1 MLKLNNITKQY
12 VTGSSTVE
20 ALRGVSIEFRKSEFV
35 SILGQSGCGK
45 TTLLNIVGGL
55 DRYTDGD
62 LIINGKSTKTF
73 KDSDW
78 DSYRN
83 HSIGFVFQSY
93 NLIPHQTV
101 LANVELALTLSGVSK
116 SERRKRAIEALEK
129 VGLGDQIHKKPNQM
143 SGGQMQRV
151 AIARAL
157 VNDPEILLADEPTG
171 ALDTA
176 TSVQIMEIL
185 KEISKERLII
195 MVTHNPELADTY
207 STRIIKLLDGLVID
221 DSNPYSS
228 ALESADV
235 VEEKEIKELKKAKKV
250 KKETKSQKT
259 SMSFFTA
266 LSLSF
271 NNLRTKKGRTIMTS
285 FAGSIGIIGI
295 ALILALST
303 GINAFIAQVQEDTL
317 STYPLSIQKQT
328 QDMSA
333 MLSAMTSV
341 SDSEDYRDSGKI
353 YVDDSLG
360 TMMNAMS
367 STVENNLEAFKAY
380 IEENYGSI
388 ESFVSDIQYTY
399 DYELQVFNI
408 ATTTDENGNEIKEA
422 RKLGMEIIFDHLGNA
437 FSGMGELME
446 MGSSMGSMGMDVFS
460 EMIDNQTILDQQY
473 DVIAG
478 DWPKEYNE
486 VMLVVN
492 SNNQL
497 SKMTLYML
505 GILDPAEI
513 KDQMADVMGGNY
525 KPADE
530 SEFFTYEDLMGIEF
544 KLMTT
549 SKFYEK
555 TSKTYV
561 DPDTGKT
568 YNVWN
573 DLREKPG
580 FDQETYI
587 SNNGVTVKIAGIL
600 RPKDGAAS
608 TSISGAIGYTKELTN
623 YILSQNETS
632 EVINQQ
638 KETPKINVL
647 TGLGF
652 ERTHYTP
659 ETIDQLIDKID
670 SATMEMFYAY
680 MTEQILNN
688 PEFSGRIDVK
698 DVESFIGV
706 FMLLPTENQAEIL
719 ESVLAVAK
727 ENEANKD
734 LLTGLFTFVSSTTGG
749 ITVDENNLTRLLPVL
764 DIQSIYLAINGLSGL
779 TDIVGAEGMAE
790 IYGYIN
796 TNVVPKTPMLGM
808 MNITEANEQ
817 NLIMIMM
824 MVSPEYKAE
833 IYSML
838 VDKAVAANPTSVDT
852 IAMIVSGNPETKL
865 TADELKAAL
874 AGMTQAEA
882 QTLYLALNG
891 LSGLVELAGDEQMQ
905 PIYTKI
911 TEDIMTMTVNKEI
924 FVTIL
929 STMTADDPAFIQL
942 EETLYGMAPQIDA
955 TYENVLDTLD
965 DAEKAKPAS
974 INFFAKDF
982 ESKEAIEQ
990 FIADYNEA
998 VNQKYKDDYFA
1009 EHGKM
1014 PPTDSP
1020 DVLQYTDL
1028 VGSLMSSVTIIV
1040 NAISYVLIA
1049 FVAISLVVSSIM
1061 IGIITNISVL
1071 ERTKE
1076 IGILRAIGA
1085 SKKDVSRVFN
1095 AETLIIGLAAGAIGI
1110 LSTLILCIP
1119 ITAIVQYFTG
1129 LDNIRAILPW
1139 QGAVILVVISMIL
1152 TLIAGIIPAKS
1163 AAKKDPVIALRT
1175 E

>member
-1 MLKLNNITKQY
+1 LLKLKNITKQY
-12 VTGSSTVE
+12 VTGSSTVD

-116 SERRKRAIEALEK
+116 SERRRRAIEALEK

-221 DSNPYSS
+221 DSNPYSTDTEK
-228 ALESADV
+228 A
-235 VEEKEIKELKKAKKV
+235 EEIAPKKS
-250 KKETKSQKT
+250 KETKKTKKEKSKKT

-317 STYPLSIQKQT
+317 STYPLTIQKQT

-341 SDSEDYRDSGKI
+341 SDTEDYRDSGKI

-360 TMMNAMS
+360 TMMGAMS
-367 STVENNLEAFKAY
+367 STVENNLEAFKKH

-388 ESFVSDIQYTY
+388 ENFVSDIQYTY
-399 DYELQVFNI
+399 DYELEVFNI
-408 ATTTDENGNEIKEA
+408 VTVKDENGNDVKEA
-422 RKLGMEIIFDHLGNA
+422 RRVGMETLFEHMGEA
-437 FSGMGELME
+437 FSGMSELME
-446 MGSSMGSMGMDVFS
+446 MGGSMGSMGMDVFS
-460 EMIDNQTILDQQY
+460 EMINNQTILDQQY
-473 DVIAG
+473 EVIAG
-478 DWPKEYNE
+478 NWPQEYNE
-486 VMLVVN
+486 VVLVVN
-492 SNNQL
+492 SNNQI

-505 GILDPAEI
+505 GILDPDEI
-513 KDQMADVMGGNY
+513 DKDMEALMGGDY
-525 KPADE
+525 KPTEIAPY
-530 SEFFTYEDLMGIEF
+530 TYEDIMGIEF
-544 KLMTT
+544 KLLTT
-549 SKFYEK
+549 SDFYEK
-555 TSKTYV
+555 TDKYYTV
-561 DPDTGKT
+561 DGVDKL
-568 YNVWN
+568 YNVWT
-573 DLREKPG
+573 DARENLG
-580 FDQETYI
+580 YNQESYI
-587 SNNGVTVKIAGIL
+587 DGKGVDVKIAGII

-608 TSISGAIGYTKELTN
+608 TSISGAIGYTKALTD
-623 YILSQNETS
+623 YILEQNEKS

-638 KETPKINVL
+638 KETPNVNVL

-688 PEFSGRIDVK
+688 PEFAGRIDVK

-706 FMLLPTENQAEIL
+706 YMLLPTEKQAEIL
-719 ESVLAVAK
+719 DSVLAVAK
-727 ENEANKD
+727 QNEANNE
-734 LLTGLFTFVSSTTGG
+734 LLAGLFAFVSSTTDG
-749 ITVDENNLTRLLPVL
+749 ITVDENNLTRLIPVL
-764 DIQSIYLAINGLSGL
+764 DIQSIYLTINGLSGL
-779 TDIVGAEGMAE
+779 TDIVGTEAMAD
-790 IYGYIN
+790 IYSYIN
-796 TNVVPKTPMLGM
+796 TTVVPNSPMLGM

-817 NLIMIMM
+817 NLIMILM

-838 VDKAVAANPTSVDT
+838 VDKAIAADPTSVDT
-852 IAMIVSGNPETKL
+852 IAMIVSGDSENKL

-891 LSGLVELAGDEQMQ
+891 LSGLIELAGDEQMQ
-905 PIYTKI
+905 PIYTKV
-911 TEDIMTMTVNKEI
+911 TEDIMSMTVNKEI

-929 STMTADDPAFIQL
+929 STMTADDPAFVQL

-955 TYENVLDTLD
+955 TYDSVLETLG
-965 DAEKAKPAS
+965 DAERAKPAS

-982 ESKEAIEQ
+982 ESKESIEA
-990 FIADYNEA
+990 FIASYNEE
-998 VNQKYKDDYFA
+998 VNRKYKEDYRA
-1009 EHGKM
+1009 EHGKD
-1014 PPTDSP
+1014 PQTDSP
-1020 DVLQYTDL
+1020 DMLQYTDL
-1028 VGSLMSSVTIIV
+1028 LGSLMSSVTIIV

-1085 SKKDVSRVFN
+1085 SKKDISRVFN

-1110 LSTLILCIP
+1110 ISTVLLCFP

-1129 LDNIRAILPW
+1129 LDNIRATLPW
-1139 QGAVILVVISMIL
+1139 QGAVILVIISMVL
-1152 TLIAGIIPAKS
+1152 TLIAGIIPARS

>member
-1 MLKLNNITKQY
+1 MLKLTNITKHY

-45 TTLLNIVGGL
+45 TTLLNIIGGL

-101 LANVELALTLSGVSK
+101 LSNVELALTLSGVSK

-221 DSNPYSS
+221 DSNPYTS
-228 ALESADV
+228 
-235 VEEKEIKELKKAKKV
+235 VEEKVAEPVAAEIKEPKKKAKKA
-250 KKETKSQKT
+250 KKNAKSQKT

-317 STYPLSIQKQT
+317 STYPLTIQKQT

-341 SDSEDYRDSGKI
+341 SDTENYRDSGMI

-360 TMMNAMS
+360 TMMGAMS
-367 STVENNLEAFKAY
+367 STVENNLEAFKVY

-388 ESFVSDIQYTY
+388 ENFVSDIQYTY
-399 DYELQVFNI
+399 DYELQVFNVV
-408 ATTTDENGNEIKEA
+408 TVKDKDGNDVEEA
-422 RKLGMEIIFDHLGNA
+422 RKVGMEVIFDNMGSA
-437 FSGMGELME
+437 FSGMSELME
-446 MGSSMGSMGMDVFS
+446 MGSSMGSLGMNVFS

-473 DVIAG
+473 EVIAG
-478 DWPKEYNE
+478 NWPKEYNE
-486 VMLVVN
+486 VVLVVN

-505 GILDPAEI
+505 GILDPSEI
-513 KDQMADVMGGNY
+513 KDEMADLMSGNY
-525 KPADE
+525 KPADKTD
-530 SEFFTYEDLMGIEF
+530 SYTYDDLMGIEF
-544 KLMTT
+544 KLLNTED
-549 SKFYEK
+549 FFEK
-555 TSKTYV
+555 TNKTYTV
-561 DPDTGKT
+561 GDKT
-568 YNVWN
+568 YNVWS

-580 FDQETYI
+580 FDQEAYI
-587 SNNGVTVKIAGIL
+587 TENGVNIKIAGII

-623 YILSQNETS
+623 YILDQNS
-632 EVINQQ
+632 KSDVINQQ
-638 KETPKINVL
+638 KETPTVNVL

-659 ETIDQLIDKID
+659 DTIDQLIDKVD
-670 SATMEMFYAY
+670 SATMDMFYAY

-688 PEFSGRIDVK
+688 EDYAGRIDVK
-698 DVESFIGV
+698 DAESFIGV
-706 FMLLPTENQAEIL
+706 YMLLPAEKQAEIL
-719 ESVLAVAK
+719 ELVLNNAK
-727 ENEANKD
+727 SNEANKEQ
-734 LLTGLFTFVSSTTGG
+734 LAGLFTFVSTTTGG
-749 ITVDENNLTRLLPVL
+749 ITVNEDNLTRLLPVL
-764 DIQSIYLAINGLSGL
+764 DIKSVYLTINGLSGL
-779 TDIVGAEGMAE
+779 TDIIGTEGMTD
-790 IYGYIN
+790 IYSYIN
-796 TNVVPKTPMLGM
+796 TNIVPKNPQLGYM
-808 MNITEANEQ
+808 QITEVNDQ
-817 NLIMIMM
+817 NLIMALM
-824 MVSPEYKAE
+824 MVSPDSKAE
-833 IYSML
+833 IYSKL
-838 VDKAVAANPTSVDT
+838 VDKAIEADKTSVDT
-852 IAMIVSGNPETKL
+852 IAMIVSGDPAKKM

-874 AGMTQAEA
+874 AGMSQSEA
-882 QTLYLALNG
+882 TTLYLALNG
-891 LSGLVELAGDEQMQ
+891 LSGIVELAGEEKMQ
-905 PIYTKI
+905 AVYTKV
-911 TEDIMTMTVNKEI
+911 TDDIMKMTVNKEI

-955 TYENVLDTLD
+955 TYESVLDTLD

-982 ESKEAIEQ
+982 ESKESIET
-990 FIADYNEA
+990 FIADYNA
-998 VNQKYKDDYFA
+998 QAKDADKL
-1009 EHGKM
+1009 E
-1014 PPTDSP
+1014 
-1020 DVLQYTDL
+1020 YTDV

-1110 LSTLILCIP
+1110 LSTLLLCIP

-1139 QGAVILVVISMIL
+1139 QGAVILVIISMAL
-1152 TLIAGIIPAKS
+1152 TLIAGIIPARS
-1163 AAKKDPVIALRT
+1163 AAKKDPVIALRS